1 MTVDLRTSYL
11 GLELRSPLVAS
22 PSPLTGELEGL
33 RRLEAAGVGAVV
45 LPSLFEE
52 QITHDQLE
60 LDRLLETTSEHYGEA
75 LSYFPD
81 LQDYNTGPWTYLASI
96 EQAKQALSVPVIASL
111 NGITPGGWVGH
122 AKRMRDA
129 GADALELNLYTVAT
143 DPRVGAA
150 ELEARYLDL
159 VAEVRAAVA
168 IPLAVKL
175 SPFFTALANFCV
187 RVEAAGVDGLVLF
200 NRFYQPDLDLDS
212 LDVVPRLVLSTS
224 EELRL
229 PLRWIAILYGRVGTS
244 LAATTGVHTGLDA
257 AKVLLAGADVAM
269 MTSALLRHGP
279 EHVGVVERELRAVLA
294 EHEHDSV
301 SQLRGSMSRD
311 AMPDPAGFER
321 ANYVRTLM
329 SWSSRAE
336 VSPGQ
341 ATVDHPTGG

>member
-1 MTVDLRTSYL
+1 MDLHTRYL

-22 PSPLTGELEGL
+22 ASPLTGELDGL
-33 RRLEAAGVGAVV
+33 RRLQDAGAAAAV

-52 QITHDQLE
+52 QLTHDQVE
-60 LDRLLETTSEHYGEA
+60 LDRLLETTSEHVGEA
-75 LSYFPD
+75 QSYFPE
-81 LQDYNTGPWTYLASI
+81 LEDYNTGPWSYLYLI
-96 EQAKQALSVPVIASL
+96 EQAKRAVAIPVIASL
-111 NGITPGGWVGH
+111 NGVTPGGWVRH
-122 AKRMRDA
+122 AERMQDA

-150 ELEARYLDL
+150 ELEARYLEL
-159 VAEVRAAVA
+159 VAAVRAAVTV
-168 IPLAVKL
+168 PLAVKL
-175 SPFFTALANFCV
+175 SPFFTALANIAV
-187 RVEAAGVDGLVLF
+187 RIVEAGADGLVLF

-229 PLRWIAILYGRVGTS
+229 PLRWIAILRGQVRAS

-279 EHVGVVERELRAVLA
+279 GHVRTVERELTELLA
-294 EHEHDSV
+294 ERDHDSV
-301 SQLRGSMSRD
+301 AQLRGSMSRSS
-311 AMPDPAGFER
+311 MPDPEGFER
-321 ANYVRTLM
+321 ANYMRTLM
-329 SWSSRAE
+329 SWSSRAQ

-341 ATVDHPTGG
+341 AATADPTA

>member
-1 MTVDLRTSYL
+1 VTVDLHTTYL

-22 PSPLTGELEGL
+22 PSPLTGELHGL

-52 QITHDQLE
+52 QLTHDQLE
-60 LDRLLETTSEHYGEA
+60 LDRLLETTADHVGEA
-75 LSYFPD
+75 QSYFPD
-81 LQDYNTGPWTYLASI
+81 LQDYNTGPWSYLDHI
-96 EQAKQALSVPVIASL
+96 TQAKQALSVPVIASL
-111 NGITPGGWVGH
+111 NGVTPGGWVGH

-143 DPRVGAA
+143 DPRIGAV

-159 VAEVRAAVA
+159 IGDVRSAVS

-175 SPFFTALANFCV
+175 SPFFTALANFAA
-187 RVEAAGVDGLVLF
+187 RVEEAGADGLVLF

-212 LDVVPRLVLSTS
+212 RDVVPRLVLSTS

-229 PLRWIAILYGRVGTS
+229 PLRWIAILFGRVGVS

-269 MTSALLRHGP
+269 MTSALLRNGP
-279 EHVGVVERELRAVLA
+279 EHVAVVEQQLRAVLA

-301 SQLRGSMSRD
+301 AQLRGSMSRVH
-311 AMPDPAGFER
+311 MPDPAGFER

-329 SWSSRAE
+329 SWSSRAQ

-341 ATVDHPTGG
+341 ATTDEPVG